1 MGQTLIDF
9 FRDDGRDPRQSC
21 RDQAPQKSLPSGSS
35 FDPWLVK
42 IISYKSIDTFGTV
55 QKWDKP

>member
-42 IISYKSIDTFGTV
+42 IISYK
-55 QKWDKP
+55 